1 MMKMIKKK
9 KYNQCFYG
17 ESKNSWNL
25 KQVKEYPT
33 DYMTG
38 CRFSFHIPKVE
49 QSISLPCIA
58 IRPTFFYIIC
68 NNYAS
73 HKIFV
78 KLLLCLW
85 TTGHHQN
92 VISISFFQWTLK
104 DGSIQSDLVFI
115 IVQLQEEVGPDD
127 RQWSLTE
134 NTYEIM
140 WLGCC
145 IEPFR
150 NQEERALFCLHT
162 LHARRWIP
170 LRCCLVLLINIWNI
184 FEPVILWIS
193 SSLKTLQTNCHFCNY
208 SGAIFQN

>member
-1 MMKMIKKK
+1 MRKMIKKK
-9 KYNQCFYG
+9 YNQYFYG
-17 ESKNSWNL
+17 QSKNPWSL
-25 KQVKEYPT
+25 KRVKEHPT

-78 KLLLCLW
+78 KLLLCRW

-92 VISISFFQWTLK
+92 VISISFFQWILK

-127 RQWSLTE
+127 CQWSLTQ

-140 WLGCC
+140 QLGCC
-145 IEPFR
+145 IQKSGRESPH
-150 NQEERALFCLHT
+150 L
-162 LHARRWIP
+162 
-170 LRCCLVLLINIWNI
+170 
-184 FEPVILWIS
+184 S
-193 SSLKTLQTNCHFCNY
+193 SHCMHPDEFHY
-208 SGAIFQN
+208 VVV

>member
-1 MMKMIKKK
+1 MWKSRYFRDFVSVYSICLLLGTIREWWRWLKK
-9 KYNQCFYG
+9 NTTNVFYG

-78 KLLLCLW
+78 KLLLCRW

-92 VISISFFQWTLK
+92 VISISVFQWTLK

-127 RQWSLTE
+127 CQWSLTQ

-140 WLGCC
+140 QLGCC
-145 IEPFR
+145 IQKSGRESPH
-150 NQEERALFCLHT
+150 L
-162 LHARRWIP
+162 
-170 LRCCLVLLINIWNI
+170 
-184 FEPVILWIS
+184 S
-193 SSLKTLQTNCHFCNY
+193 SHCMHPDEFHY
-208 SGAIFQN
+208 VVV